1 MVKKKN
7 LSDSIAEL
15 LPEGMNSEILSKISD
30 LVSKYTVDK
39 VNEEVKVYMENY
51 ARKTRS
57 FIRSQID
64 KLKEQAVKELELEN
78 ETFRNAQLFE
88 TVRSMFA
95 VEVTGDDEINGA
107 NILASVNEAQE
118 SKIDVL
124 VNEVNR
130 LLEENVKLRNS
141 AKVVAE
147 KNSLLESSIKKLK
160 DKVSNLVET
169 KTNRNSVMSDSAVV
183 VSESTFKKAGPDKKV
198 KASNKKFANEWLSE
212 QVIDGV
218 RTLIKG

>member
-15 LPEGMNSEILSKISD
+15 LPEGMSSEILSKISD

-124 VNEVNR
+124 VGEVNR

-141 AKVVAE
+141 AKVVAD
-147 KNSLLESSIKKLK
+147 KNSLLESSIRKLK

-169 KTNRNSVMSDSAVV
+169 KTNRNTVMSDSAVV
-183 VSESTFKKAGPDKKV
+183 VSESTFKNVGTDKSK